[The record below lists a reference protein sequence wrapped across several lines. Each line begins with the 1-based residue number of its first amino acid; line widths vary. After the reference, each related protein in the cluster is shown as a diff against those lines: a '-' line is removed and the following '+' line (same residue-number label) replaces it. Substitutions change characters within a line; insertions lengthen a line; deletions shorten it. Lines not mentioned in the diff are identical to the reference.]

1 MANIQ
6 NELTGR
12 ASGKVGNLIYRITNG
27 QTSLCSAPL
36 KQKPATKPEV
46 IARRNRFR
54 TVLRLASSMNSITPL
69 KILWKNTEVF
79 GVKAT
84 LSAFSRMIKKNYPYV
99 SEFGLTDGVYMGPS
113 FGFGITTTDVSLSD
127 SAIDVSIDPI
137 GNNEGINT
145 AVEKF
150 IALACILFVSDPV
163 DTNLPVYDF
172 YEGISSNV
180 VLNLANPL
188 SFSIAIEGDVQ
199 EMYNAYDTR
208 KAFLILI
215 TTDALGNPVHFSQ
228 TFVSA

>member
-36 KQKPATKPEV
+36 KQKPTTKPEV

-79 GVKAT
+79 GVKTT

-99 SEFGLTDGVYMGPS
+99 SEFGLTDGVYMGPY
-113 FGFGITTTDVSLSD
+113 FGFSITTTDVSLSD
-127 SAIDVSIDPI
+127 SAIDVAIDPI
-137 GNNEGINT
+137 GNAEGIDT

-150 IALACILFVSDPV
+150 IALACVLFVSDPV
-163 DTNLPVYDF
+163 DQNLPVYDF
-172 YEGISSNV
+172 YQGISSNV
-180 VLNLANPL
+180 VLNLSNPL
-188 SFSIAIEGDVQ
+188 SFSIAITGDVQ

-215 TTDALGNPVHFSQ
+215 TTDAQGTPVHFSQ
-228 TFVSA
+228 TFVTS

>member
-1 MANIQ
+1 MANIS

-12 ASGKVGNLIYRITNG
+12 ASGKVGNLVYRITNG
-27 QTSLCSAPL
+27 VTSLCSAPL
-36 KQKPATKPEV
+36 KQKPATDPVV
-46 IARRNRFR
+46 IARRNKFR
-54 TVLRLASSMNSITPL
+54 TVLRLASSMNSIAPL
-69 KILWKNTEVF
+69 KVLWKNTEVF

-127 SAIDVSIDPI
+127 SAVEVAIDPI
-137 GNNEGINT
+137 GNNEGIDT
-145 AVEKF
+145 SVEKF
-150 IALACILFVSDPV
+150 IALACVLFVSDPT
-163 DTNLPVYDF
+163 DTNLPVYDL
-172 YEGISSNV
+172 YPGISSNV

-188 SFSIAIEGDVQ
+188 SFSIVIEGDVQ
-199 EMYNAYDTR
+199 EMYNAYNTR

-215 TTDALGNPVHFSQ
+215 TTDAQGTPVHFSQ

>member
-1 MANIQ
+1 MANIT

-36 KQKPATKPEV
+36 KQKPATDPLV
-46 IARRNRFR
+46 IARRNKFR

-79 GVKAT
+79 GVKTT

-99 SEFGLTDGVYMGPS
+99 SEFGLNDGVYMGPT
-113 FGFGITTTDVSLSD
+113 FGFGITTTDVTVSD
-127 SAIDVSIDPI
+127 SAIDVTIDPI
-137 GNNEGINT
+137 GTEEGIDTNI
-145 AVEKF
+145 EKF
-150 IALACILFVSDPV
+150 IALACVLLVTDPI
-163 DTNLPVYDF
+163 DQNLPVYDL
-172 YEGISSNV
+172 YQGLSSNV

-199 EMYNAYDTR
+199 EMYNAYETR

-215 TTDALGNPVHFSQ
+215 TTDALGTPVHFSQ
-228 TFVSA
+228 TFVSS